1 MTKEDLARARQVT
14 DASWELANDCL
25 DILPASDLA
34 VTGFALVHLVSIWL
48 NAVPEE
54 GRAEAY
60 LKWLENLH
68 TQLHVNRVL
77 RVVAVTEALDE
88 TSGAVH

>member
-54 GRAEAY
+54 GRVDAY